1 LNKNTDLGKFGT
13 YGGRFVPETLIP
25 ALEDLDKWYQR
36 LKVDKS
42 FQRELKGLL
51 INFAGRSTPIY
62 YANNLSRHLG
72 GPRIYLKREDLLHS
86 GAHKINNTLGQALI
100 AKKMGK
106 TRIIAETGA
115 GQHGVATSIASAV
128 FELKSEIYM
137 GAKDVERQQL
147 NVFRMNLLNS
157 KVHSV
162 HSGSKTLKD
171 AINEALRDW
180 IANVQDTH
188 YLIGS
193 VMGPHPF
200 PTMVRDF
207 QSVIGKEIKEQVRK
221 LTGKLPD
228 AVIACVGGGSN
239 AIGYTDRFPCSD
251 IVKGENGHLPWNEK
265 LFSTGRKW
273 TNKRGSQYFRW
284 T

>member
-1 LNKNTDLGKFGT
+1 MPK
-13 YGGRFVPETLIP
+13 
-25 ALEDLDKWYQR
+25 Q
-36 LKVDKS
+36 
-42 FQRELKGLL
+42 GL
-51 INFAGRSTPIY
+51 
-62 YANNLSRHLG
+62 
-72 GPRIYLKREDLLHS
+72 
-86 GAHKINNTLGQALI
+86 
-100 AKKMGK
+100 
-106 TRIIAETGA
+106 

-128 FELKSEIYM
+128 FDLKSEIYM

-180 IANVQDTH
+180 IANVHDTH

-207 QSVIGKEIKEQVRK
+207 QSVIGKEIKEQIHK

-239 AIGYTDRFPCSD
+239 AIGSFYPFVNDKESQTDRSRSWRTGNSNWFPCCY
-251 IVKGENGHLPWNEK
+251 IVKGKNGDLPWNEK
-265 LFSTGRKW
+265 LFFTG
-273 TNKRGSQYFRW
+273 
-284 T
+284 